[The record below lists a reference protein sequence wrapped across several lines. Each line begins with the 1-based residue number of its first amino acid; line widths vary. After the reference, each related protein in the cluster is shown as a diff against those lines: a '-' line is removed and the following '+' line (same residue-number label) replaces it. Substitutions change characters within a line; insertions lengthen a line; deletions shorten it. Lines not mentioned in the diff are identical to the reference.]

1 MSYAV
6 IKTGGKQYR
15 VSVGD
20 KLDVE
25 KLEGAA
31 GDVVKFGEVLA
42 AGEGEGLKFGAP
54 FLSGASVAAKVVK
67 QFKGEKVIAYKFKR
81 RKGFSKKKGH
91 RQNLTQVEITGITV

>member
-1 MSYAV
+1 MSFAI

-20 KLDVE
+20 KLEVE

-31 GDVVKFGEVLA
+31 GDVITFGEVLA

-54 FLSGASVAAKVVK
+54 FLSGASVAGKVVK

-81 RKGFSKKKGH
+81 RKGYSRKKGH
-91 RQNLTQVEITGITV
+91 RQNLTQVEITGINL